1 VGAIEDGKRAL
12 ERLKVRRE
20 MRSMDLEEDSQVIE
34 QEAQSR
40 AAPAPSLP
48 PPFSWVLG
56 AVMAVVQLVPKR
68 QRLWPVLML
77 LGLGAGYAAHKA
89 GIW

>member
-1 VGAIEDGKRAL
+1 MGATEEGKRAI

-34 QEAQSR
+34 QEAHSR
-40 AAPAPSLP
+40 AAKPPSLP
-48 PPFSWVLG
+48 PPFSWALG

-68 QRLWPVLML
+68 QRLWPVMLML
-77 LGLGAGYAAHKA
+77 GLFAGWGGHKI
-89 GIW
+89 GLW